1 MSNTVTNFSNQI
13 NVNFPVAGEDNDSQG
28 FRSNFS
34 RIQNS
39 LISAGQQLDSLQ
51 INSVNLGAQN
61 DFSNNVIKR
70 AALQGCSEIVN
81 TIPGTNP
88 GTTSSI
94 IVNYAEGSYQ
104 QFSVVPAEYI
114 FTIDNWPPSGKL
126 GTIRL
131 EITPNSTSTSTVS
144 FSGPVTFLDTVTQP
158 VVYNQTKPIVW
169 ELFSPDGGATKILAW
184 QVK

>member
-1 MSNTVTNFSNQI
+1 MSSTVTNYSNQI

-34 RIQNS
+34 RIQNAF
-39 LISAGQQLDSLQ
+39 LSASKELTELQ
-51 INSVNLGAQN
+51 INSVSLSEQN

-70 AALQGCSEIVN
+70 AALQGGSEIVN
-81 TIPGTNP
+81 DAGAFD
-88 GTTSSI
+88 GTTATI
-94 IVNYAEGSYQ
+94 AVNYAEGSYQ
-104 QFSVVPAEYI
+104 QFSVTPAAYI
-114 FTIDNWPPSGKL
+114 FRIDNWPPSGKL

-144 FSGPVTFLDTVTQP
+144 FYGPVTFLDSVTEP

-169 ELFSPDGGATKILAW
+169 ELFSPDGGVSKILAW